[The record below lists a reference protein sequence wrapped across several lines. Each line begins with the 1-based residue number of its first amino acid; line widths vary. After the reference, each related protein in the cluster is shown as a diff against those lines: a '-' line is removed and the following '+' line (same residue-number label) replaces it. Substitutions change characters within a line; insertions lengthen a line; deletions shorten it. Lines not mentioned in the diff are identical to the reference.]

1 MGRALRSPMPGVV
14 RGTVVVFGILAVL
27 FVLAA
32 FLHMLIEDGTL
43 AAGIFFVTLAL
54 ACAVAAAGLV
64 QRRPW
69 AGHLVI
75 VLAGLLFAASLGV
88 FGAITIVGVGLVVWV
103 LWALN
108 RRESR
113 EWLTVRVRRR

>member
-1 MGRALRSPMPGVV
+1 MPGAVLT
-14 RGTVVVFGILAVL
+14 TVVIFGILAVL
-27 FVLAA
+27 FILAA
-32 FLHMLIEDGTL
+32 FLHMLVEDGTL

-54 ACAVAAAGLV
+54 ACAAVAAGLV

-69 AGHLVI
+69 SGHLVL
-75 VLAGLLFAASLGV
+75 VLSGLLFAASLGV

-113 EWLTVRVRRR
+113 EWLAVRARRR

>member
-1 MGRALRSPMPGVV
+1 MPGVV